1 MLASNSELLGHEF
14 MFDDT
19 IHLATQHTPLH
30 LCPTMRLQ
38 VLAVDVTFTCDVAF
52 AGDFEAAKFV
62 LANL

>member
-1 MLASNSELLGHEF
+1 MHEF
-14 MFDDT
+14 MFNDT

-30 LCPTMRLQ
+30 LRPTMRLQ
-38 VLAVDVTFTCDVAF
+38 VLAVDVTFTSDVVF